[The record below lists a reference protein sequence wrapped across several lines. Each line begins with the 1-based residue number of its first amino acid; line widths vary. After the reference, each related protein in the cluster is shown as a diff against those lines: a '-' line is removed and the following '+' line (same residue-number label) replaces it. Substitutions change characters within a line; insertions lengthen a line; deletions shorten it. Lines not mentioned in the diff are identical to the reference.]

1 MCDIGWPSQ
10 KSAPDIGDYTVAE
23 QCPYCE
29 NEIIMRWSV
38 EEFGYKALC
47 PVCGNAFMLCSECRK
62 AGGKFCDYSDDTKT
76 CRLGST
82 DRYPELREYKE
93 HRLEVSARPDD
104 PEWLGCFEIVF
115 EAEEERYYCYIDA
128 SSMDEALG
136 RFFALH
142 PHIVYGM
149 IVEHEESGVSVN
161 RCAGRESTL

>member
-115 EAEEERYYCYIDA
+115 EAEEERYYCYIIGDIIVNHLSPTA
-128 SSMDEALG
+128 SCKRVFSRAV
-136 RFFALH
+136 
-142 PHIVYGM
+142 IV
-149 IVEHEESGVSVN
+149 ILSHKRVTQNVHLRLS
-161 RCAGRESTL
+161 